1 MPEKRNILAV
11 LSEDHNLDIENL
23 DDHNT
28 VLTTIG
34 DCMSRYAIIN
44 NNRLMIAVRYEYI
57 CKIRFNRLFT
67 REQVTKFKIA
77 DFTKTEKEKIA
88 NGEDVG
94 KITGDEFSVESD
106 DLLYVKSV
114 DDGGNVKLTKIE
126 DGYIIIF
133 NQYDEWEIFKDI
145 NSANKYYDV
154 QI

>member
-11 LSEDHNLDIENL
+11 LSEDYNLDIENL
-23 DDHNT
+23 DDHNM
-28 VLTTIG
+28 VLSTIG
-34 DCMSRYAIIN
+34 ECMSRYAIIN

-114 DDGGNVKLTKIE
+114 DDEGNVKLTKIE

-133 NQYDEWEIFKDI
+133 NQYDEWEIFKGI

>member
-11 LSEDHNLDIENL
+11 LSEDYNLDIENL
-23 DDHNT
+23 DDHNM
-28 VLTTIG
+28 VLNTIG
-34 DCMSRYAIIN
+34 ECMSRYAIIN

-77 DFTKTEKEKIA
+77 DYTKTEKEKIA

-114 DDGGNVKLTKIE
+114 DSEGNVKLTKIE

-133 NQYDEWEIFKDI
+133 NQYDEWEVFKDI